1 MRSDNLDRRLTA
13 LEADAPEPEDGWK
26 KILSQCTDEELDRY
40 GEIARRYED
49 HIELTEEEMR
59 FLAEQEVKYGPL

>member
-1 MRSDNLDRRLTA
+1 MKSDLERRISSLESRQPSADRKDRQ
-13 LEADAPEPEDGWK
+13 
-26 KILSQCTDEELDRY
+26 ILRRCTDAELDRY

-59 FLAEQEVKYGPL
+59 FLAELEAKYAPL